1 MITPVASIIKPT
13 FPGVVYLEKLK
24 GELADARYLQITY
37 LACFLCYGMAQLH
50 WEIPAQNFFTTL
62 FVATGTQL
70 IAATITKQ
78 PLSSVKSAL
87 ITVLGISILLRG
99 ANVYVFAVAAFIAI
113 ASKFIIRFK
122 GKHIINPG
130 NFGIIAAILITGQA
144 WISPG
149 QWGNTAA
156 LLFMIGAAGMMVVLK
171 VGRLDLALPFLL
183 TYGGLE
189 LLRTVL
195 YQGWPMDFFWHKIL
209 NGSLMLF
216 TFFMIT
222 DPKSTPNH
230 KAGRIIFSV
239 VIGILTFYLAN
250 YKFVNGAPIWALFFL
265 SPLTILL
272 DKLFKANSFNWKKP
286 NYQNP

>member
-1 MITPVASIIKPT
+1 
-13 FPGVVYLEKLK
+13 
-24 GELADARYLQITY
+24 
-37 LACFLCYGMAQLH
+37 
-50 WEIPAQNFFTTL
+50 
-62 FVATGTQL
+62 
-70 IAATITKQ
+70 
-78 PLSSVKSAL
+78 
-87 ITVLGISILLRG
+87 
-99 ANVYVFAVAAFIAI
+99 
-113 ASKFIIRFK
+113 
-122 GKHIINPG
+122 
-130 NFGIIAAILITGQA
+130 
-144 WISPG
+144 
-149 QWGNTAA
+149 
-156 LLFMIGAAGMMVVLK
+156 MMVVLK